1 MLFSVQLVEAF
12 GFMFFSF
19 IHETLDFLLESFA
32 DTTSTPKKKKKKQ
45 MNTSMRHPIIACT
58 RQLLAMMTSA
68 LILLV
73 SSLVRFVACRL
84 SMAR

>member
-32 DTTSTPKKKKKKQ
+32 DTTSTPKKKKKKEER
-45 MNTSMRHPIIACT
+45 NEYFHEASHYSMHKTIA
-58 RQLLAMMTSA
+58 SNDD
-68 LILLV
+68 
-73 SSLVRFVACRL
+73 
-84 SMAR
+84 